1 MNRSQEPIEVG
12 ARLDDLRRRLYR
24 ADATDRDLQ
33 RYIEERESALPLEP
47 SPPPPPGRSSRPSFR
62 GIALGAAAVLV
73 LALGATV
80 VVGARAGSQAAE
92 PIPTPRGTT
101 VQQNVGDGPVLTVN
115 GEVEGPS
122 PVAVTI
128 DGTAAVGKRFQG
140 YGSVVVFL
148 DPPMG
153 SDAGGRALVG
163 VTSTLPEGV
172 AWRALLDFA
181 TGDGTTSPLVIAHGI
196 AEDRSG
202 AHAPTTFDYPTK
214 QPTRIAIAAPAG
226 VGWTLVVGVVHPIAS
241 GRSALH

>member
-1 MNRSQEPIEVG
+1 MG

-73 LALGATV
+73 LVTAV
-80 VVGARAGSQAAE
+80 VAGARAGTQAAE
-92 PIPTPRGTT
+92 PTRTPRGTT

-128 DGTAAVGKRFQG
+128 DGTAAVGQRFQG

-148 DPPMG
+148 DPPTG

-202 AHAPTTFDYPTK
+202 AHAPTTFGYPTRP
-214 QPTRIAIAAPAG
+214 PTRIAIAAPAG
-226 VGWTLVVGVVHPIAS
+226 VGWTLVVGVVHPIDS
-241 GRSALH
+241 DRSALH